1 MEVKR
6 MLWFKVT
13 AVFFAALMVI
23 QTLPLTVFAKDTVQK
38 QAIESTET
46 PIDSDNS
53 DIVIDAEIE
62 SMRTENS
69 KTFLT
74 ADNGYYQITSALPLH
89 NNIDGEW
96 IDKAGEN
103 DIEINTVSD
112 IEEYVDEQIE
122 ASLSS
127 EDESTEPTKTITS
140 NGDTYVDN
148 CQTQIG
154 TYSSTG
160 STDLSVIYA
169 RTGKNKTIR
178 SEIYVMP
185 YFPTDHAIFVTS
197 ATIKGDVSIQNI
209 DGYNIIEEKGIYENW
224 SGYSQPQR
232 LNQETST
239 SYDIVEVYREDDDS
253 VSKTYKFD
261 ITNYSRI
268 GLINNYGV
276 ALTAGNEN
284 TNVKFEN
291 LTVEMYY
298 HEIEDVDDNFEYEQI
313 DLGRAGKLYIN
324 DYTCSPV
331 IVRDELGLNG
341 EIAPV
346 SIQTIINPMDSISDI
361 GFGKHTRINYYST
374 LVYDANSHIYLWKT
388 CEGENLYL
396 NYTTSNFA
404 DYKFS
409 GNLSTDSTGNYIYDN
424 ITITNNSNHKKYK
437 FTTYNGIGYLTEITD
452 GSENDNSIFIEYS
465 NIGDLH
471 IITKIT
477 DGYGRQYI
485 LTYLNNHLS
494 KISVKNSD
502 DEPIYM
508 NSEDTEHPL
517 EITYSY
523 NNNLLSSVTYA
534 DNKVINYVYGS
545 DEKFTEIQNID
556 NSKITFAYES
566 LFDGESYK
574 LGNYKTFSSTG
585 NINSNITITSIS
597 DSIYCRKFT
606 KSDNSTKELTF
617 DHNFNMIRLK
627 NYNNMEYFLN
637 YSNNELQYIL
647 TSDTVAENLVKNGTF
662 HEVSNGQPTQWSYD
676 VTDNSEIGQNIIPL
690 NDDNSNRTLHM
701 DNYMDTC
708 RAYQIVEKSGY
719 TFKNGKS
726 YVLSGFVYRN
736 DNPIAISDTRDLCI
750 YVYDTKI
757 ENGAVVPDNCLTKMD
772 FDDTLGEEWQQRK
785 TIFTAQKD
793 SSSLIV
799 YLSYNNMM
807 YTCDFDNIEI
817 YEATVKNAIDAKGI
831 IPSTDVEYD
840 YSENNSILE
849 EIKTTVDGDELGA
862 LYNYTDSENYI
873 SRITN
878 NGVPTYY
885 NYDND
890 NGLLLSKGNNNDT
903 SKNAQFSYSPVGL
916 LDSVKQAVTLIDT
929 TSTVNINTNYTYE
942 NDRIKTVEHNNC
954 IYEYEYDANGRVTG
968 INEYPMSTPSGNT
981 EPENGSEEPNNTSI
995 NKNNIVSYQYTNN
1008 EIGTISYG
1016 NGAKILY
1023 EYNQLG
1029 YITKITFVPAPK
1041 KSSDENGE
1049 QADTE
1054 ENTEQTVTPIVYEY
1068 TYDDYG
1074 NVTSYTDHSNDTVL
1088 TIENDVYTIKEAGEN
1103 GKILY
1108 QKGGNNRIV
1117 FGNKTTTVNPKLTTS
1132 SGKTTDS
1139 KVFNLYLPGKLL
1151 PANTVSASTVYDS
1164 VGRTFETIAT
1174 DKTAT
1179 VKNESTYITKG
1190 ITTSNLVH
1198 TYISSVTRLKDA
1210 TEPRIYRKLTYSYN
1224 DRGQIT
1230 DIYRAAVNII
1240 PENIENTSTS
1250 VNKLKNEILKHYEY
1264 DEAGQVIL
1272 DVNMDSFKA
1281 VKYKYNEGGNLVS
1294 KTIYQNEDAN
1304 DKSAFYYKKST
1315 GKYIFNDS
1323 KAITKS
1329 YEYASDWSD
1338 VLTKYNGNTIE
1349 YDKIGNP
1356 TQYVGEDVIGND
1368 VSGTMTWDGTRLT
1381 SFDDGNHKYIYK
1393 YSADGFRTQKT
1404 MYKSNSD
1411 TIVTQMD
1418 YVYENDNLAGIRTRT
1433 YDPKG
1438 PEDEVQPLT
1447 HEVVTNIISN
1457 STNEAVG
1464 LDIQITAFNQEV
1476 EKNGVITF
1484 EDVTQKAYFYILRDG
1499 QGNITDMYNSTED
1512 IVLHFSY
1519 DAYGNCD
1526 LTFSGNLL
1534 HDILTQLQGSS
1545 GWRKVFQAIVYTLV
1559 LGLVVGGTMGTT
1571 QQTYKG
1577 YVCDYE
1583 TGLYYSQNRFYSPS
1597 WGRFINADDP
1607 NMLAK
1612 NQGEVFGANLFN
1624 YCNND
1629 PVNSVDLSGYAPT
1642 SYDTSANILSA
1653 LNIDQLNTIQVGVVP
1668 SKLHGKVKNEMT
1680 IFGLSLATVKNE
1692 DDKKYWNRVFGTT
1705 ENIVQKTNGNNYMDT
1720 VLSKQSGAAT
1730 MYDLKP
1736 STSPYKIGE

>member
-1 MEVKR
+1 MSKK
-6 MLWFKVT
+6 FKSFIS
-13 AVFFAALMVI
+13 VFLALLMII
-23 QTLPLTVFAKDTVQK
+23 QIMPMSAFAKDVIQK

-53 DIVIDAEIE
+53 DIVIETEIE

-74 ADNGYYQITSALPLH
+74 DDNGYYQVTSALPLH
-89 NNIDGEW
+89 DNIDGEW
-96 IDKAGEN
+96 IDKADEN

-122 ASLSS
+122 ASLSLD
-127 EDESTEPTKTITS
+127 DESTELTKTITS

-160 STDLSVIYA
+160 STDLSVVYA
-169 RTGKNKTIR
+169 RVGKVTKR
-178 SEIYVMP
+178 SDIYIKP

-197 ATIKGDVSIQNI
+197 ANIKADVSVENIRGDYNLIAENALKQDWSGTVQSVRLNAEDSTNYDLVEMYVDENSSNAKTYNI
-209 DGYNIIEEKGIYENW
+209 DM
-224 SGYSQPQR
+224 
-232 LNQETST
+232 
-239 SYDIVEVYREDDDS
+239 
-253 VSKTYKFD
+253 
-261 ITNYSRI
+261 TNYCNYTRI
-268 GLINNYGV
+268 GLIPNYGV
-276 ALTAGNEN
+276 VLTAEEIG
-284 TNVKFEN
+284 TNVVFDN

-313 DLGRAGKLYIN
+313 DLGRAGKVYIN

-346 SIQTIINPMDSISDI
+346 SIQTIINPMDDLNDI

-409 GNLSTDSTGNYIYDN
+409 GNLSTDSTGNYTYDN
-424 ITITNNSNHKKYK
+424 ITITNNSNHKKYE

-452 GSENDNSIFIEYS
+452 GSENNNSIYIEYS

-471 IITKIT
+471 AITKIT

-502 DEPIYM
+502 NEPIYM
-508 NSEDTEHPL
+508 NSEDAEHPL
-517 EITYSY
+517 EITYLY

-545 DEKFTEIQNID
+545 DEKFTEIKNID
-556 NSKITFAYES
+556 NSKITFEYES

-574 LGNYKTFSSTG
+574 LSNYTMHSS
-585 NINSNITITSIS
+585 SNEISRVKISSIAG
-597 DSIYCRKFT
+597 SIYNRELT
-606 KSDNSTKELTF
+606 NPNNNTKELTF
-617 DHNFNMIRLK
+617 DRNFNMIRLK
-627 NYNNMEYFLN
+627 SYNNTEYFLN

-647 TSDTVAENLVKNGTF
+647 TSDTVAENLIKNGTF
-662 HEVSNGQPTQWSYD
+662 QEVANGQPTQWSYD
-676 VTDNSEIGQNIIPL
+676 VTDNSTISQNIIPL
-690 NDDNSNRTLHM
+690 NDDSSNRTLHM
-701 DNYMDTC
+701 DNFMDTC
-708 RAYQIVEKSGY
+708 RAYQIVEKTGY
-719 TFKNGKS
+719 TFKSGKS

-736 DNPIAISDTRDLCI
+736 ENPIAISDTRDLCI
-750 YVYDTKI
+750 YVYDTKTD
-757 ENGAVVPDNCLTKMD
+757 ENGAVVPDKCLTKMD
-772 FDDTLGEEWQQRK
+772 FDDTLGKEWQQRK

-793 SSSLIV
+793 TSSLII

-807 YTCDFDNIEI
+807 DTCDFDNIEI
-817 YEATVKNAIDAKGI
+817 YEATAKNAIEAESI
-831 IPSTDVEYD
+831 IPSNNIEYD

-849 EIKTTVDGDELGA
+849 EIKTAVDGDELGA
-862 LYNYTDSENYI
+862 FYNYTDNENYI
-873 SRITN
+873 SKITN

-890 NGLLLSKGNNNDT
+890 NGLLLSKGNNSDA
-903 SKNAQFSYSPVGL
+903 SKNAQYSYTAVGL
-916 LDSVKQAVTLIDT
+916 LENVKQAVTAIDN
-929 TSTVNINTNYTYE
+929 STVNINTNYTYE
-942 NDRIKTVEHNNC
+942 NDRIKTIAHNNC
-954 IYEYEYDANGRVTG
+954 VYEYEYDANGRVTG
-968 INEYPMSTPSGNT
+968 VSEYSSD
-981 EPENGSEEPNNTSI
+981 SS
-995 NKNNIVSYQYTNN
+995 NKNSIVSYEYTND
-1008 EIGTISYG
+1008 EIGSISYG
-1016 NGAKILY
+1016 NGSNIIY

-1029 YITKITFVPAPK
+1029 YVTKITYIPAPQ
-1041 KSSDENGE
+1041 SDEDNSDNIE
-1049 QADTE
+1049 TIS
-1054 ENTEQTVTPIVYEY
+1054 PIVYEY
-1068 TYDDYG
+1068 TYDDNG
-1074 NVTSYTDHSNDTVL
+1074 DVISYTDNSNNTVL
-1088 TIENDVYTIKEAGEN
+1088 TIENGIYTIKEAGEN
-1103 GKILY
+1103 GKIIY
-1108 QKGGNNRIV
+1108 QNNGTNRIL
-1117 FGNKTTTVNPKLTTS
+1117 FDTKINTINPKITSS

-1139 KVFNLYLPGKLL
+1139 RVFNIYTNGKLL
-1151 PANTVSASTVYDS
+1151 PANTVTASTIYDS
-1164 VGRTFETIAT
+1164 VGRTFETSTT
-1174 DKTAT
+1174 DKTAV
-1179 VKNESTYITKG
+1179 VKNECSYITKG
-1190 ITTSNLVH
+1190 ITTTNLVN

-1210 TEPRIYRKLTYSYN
+1210 TEPRVYRKLTYSYN

-1230 DIYRAAVNII
+1230 DVYRASVNNIA
-1240 PENIENTSTS
+1240 ENFEGTSTS
-1250 VNKLKNEILKHYEY
+1250 VNQMKNALLKHYEY

-1272 DVNMDSFKA
+1272 DVNFDSCIA
-1281 VKYKYNEGGNLVS
+1281 IKYKYNEGGNLVS
-1294 KTIYQNEDAN
+1294 KTTYENDNTE

-1315 GKYIFNDS
+1315 GKYIFNDE
-1323 KAITKS
+1323 KAVVTT
-1329 YEYASDWSD
+1329 YGYASEWSD
-1338 VLTKYNGNTIE
+1338 VLNSFNGEEIT
-1349 YDKIGNP
+1349 YDELGNP
-1356 TQYVGEDVIGND
+1356 TKYVGKNIFGTDTD
-1368 VSGTMTWDGTRLT
+1368 GTMTWDGTRLS
-1381 SFDDGNHKYIYK
+1381 SFDNGDYKYIYK
-1393 YSADGFRTQKT
+1393 YSADGYRTQKIS
-1404 MYKSNSD
+1404 YNSRKPDELISIVDYIYEDDILVGHKSTFYNSLQGEETEQ
-1411 TIVTQMD
+1411 TIKLEIVS
-1418 YVYENDNLAGIRTRT
+1418 NLI
-1433 YDPKG
+1433 Y
-1438 PEDEVQPLT
+1438 
-1447 HEVVTNIISN
+1447 N
-1457 STNEAVG
+1457 STGESVG
-1464 LDIQITAFNQEV
+1464 IDAQTTLYDYTVNDEGTTEV
-1476 EKNGVITF
+1476 TKNTVDT
-1484 EDVTQKAYFYILRDG
+1484 YFYILRDG
-1499 QGNITDMYNSTED
+1499 QGNITDMYNADESLTM
-1512 IVLHFSY
+1512 HFSY
-1519 DAYGNCD
+1519 DAYGNCTMSFAGNSIHD
-1526 LTFSGNLL
+1526 MKQQLEGTSSIWVKVLLALLYALAFAAVLSG
-1534 HDILTQLQGSS
+1534 Q
-1545 GWRKVFQAIVYTLV
+1545 IVA
-1559 LGLVVGGTMGTT
+1559 T

-1612 NQGEVFGANLFN
+1612 SQGEVFGANLFN

-1629 PVNSVDLSGYAPT
+1629 PVNNVDLSGYAPT

-1680 IFGLSLATVKNE
+1680 IFGLSLATVKDE

-1705 ENIVQKTNGNNYMDT
+1705 ENIVQKNNGNNYMDT
-1720 VLSKQSGAAT
+1720 VVSKQSGAAT

>member
-1 MEVKR
+1 MSKK
-6 MLWFKVT
+6 FKSFIS
-13 AVFFAALMVI
+13 VFLALLMII
-23 QTLPLTVFAKDTVQK
+23 QIMPMSAFAKDVIQK

-53 DIVIDAEIE
+53 DIVIETEIE

-74 ADNGYYQITSALPLH
+74 DDNGYYQVTSALPLH
-89 NNIDGEW
+89 DNIDGEW
-96 IDKAGEN
+96 IDKADEN

-122 ASLSS
+122 ASLSLD
-127 EDESTEPTKTITS
+127 DESTELTKTITS

-160 STDLSVIYA
+160 STDLSVVYA
-169 RTGKNKTIR
+169 RVGKVTKR
-178 SEIYVMP
+178 SDIYIKP

-197 ATIKGDVSIQNI
+197 ANIKADVSVENIRGDYNLIAENALKQDWSGTVQSVRLNAEDSTNYDLVEMYVDENSSNAKTYNI
-209 DGYNIIEEKGIYENW
+209 DM
-224 SGYSQPQR
+224 
-232 LNQETST
+232 
-239 SYDIVEVYREDDDS
+239 
-253 VSKTYKFD
+253 
-261 ITNYSRI
+261 TNYCNYTRI
-268 GLINNYGV
+268 GLIPNYGV
-276 ALTAGNEN
+276 VLTAEEIG
-284 TNVKFEN
+284 TNVVFDN

-313 DLGRAGKLYIN
+313 DLGRAGKVYIN

-346 SIQTIINPMDSISDI
+346 SIQTIINPMDDLNDI

-409 GNLSTDSTGNYIYDN
+409 GNLSTDSTGNYTYDN
-424 ITITNNSNHKKYK
+424 ITITNNSNHKKYE

-452 GSENDNSIFIEYS
+452 GSENNNSIYIEYS

-471 IITKIT
+471 AITKIT

-502 DEPIYM
+502 NEPIYM
-508 NSEDTEHPL
+508 NSEDAEHPL
-517 EITYSY
+517 EITYLY

-545 DEKFTEIQNID
+545 DEKFTEIKNID
-556 NSKITFAYES
+556 NSKITFEYES

-574 LGNYKTFSSTG
+574 LSNYTMHSS
-585 NINSNITITSIS
+585 SNEISRVKISSIAG
-597 DSIYCRKFT
+597 SIYNRELT
-606 KSDNSTKELTF
+606 NPNNNTKELTF
-617 DHNFNMIRLK
+617 DRNFNMIRLK
-627 NYNNMEYFLN
+627 NYNNTEYFLN

-647 TSDTVAENLVKNGTF
+647 TSDTVAENLIKNGTF
-662 HEVSNGQPTQWSYD
+662 QEVANGQPTQWSYD
-676 VTDNSEIGQNIIPL
+676 VTDNSTISQNIIPL
-690 NDDNSNRTLHM
+690 NDDSSNRTLHM
-701 DNYMDTC
+701 DNFMDTC
-708 RAYQIVEKSGY
+708 RAYQIVEKTGY
-719 TFKNGKS
+719 TFKSGKS

-736 DNPIAISDTRDLCI
+736 ENPIAISDTRDLCI
-750 YVYDTKI
+750 YVYDTKTD
-757 ENGAVVPDNCLTKMD
+757 ENGAVVPDKCLTKMD
-772 FDDTLGEEWQQRK
+772 FDDTLGKEWQQRK

-793 SSSLIV
+793 TSSLII

-807 YTCDFDNIEI
+807 DTCDFDNIEI
-817 YEATVKNAIDAKGI
+817 YEATAKNAIEAESI
-831 IPSTDVEYD
+831 IPSNNIEYD

-849 EIKTTVDGDELGA
+849 EIKTAVDGDELGA
-862 LYNYTDSENYI
+862 FYNYTDNENYI
-873 SRITN
+873 SKITN

-890 NGLLLSKGNNNDT
+890 NGLLLSKGNNSDA
-903 SKNAQFSYSPVGL
+903 SKNAQYSYTAVGL
-916 LDSVKQAVTLIDT
+916 LENVKQAVTAIDN
-929 TSTVNINTNYTYE
+929 STVNINTNYTYE
-942 NDRIKTVEHNNC
+942 NDRIKTIAHNNC
-954 IYEYEYDANGRVTG
+954 VYEYEYDANGRVTG
-968 INEYPMSTPSGNT
+968 VSEYSSD
-981 EPENGSEEPNNTSI
+981 SS
-995 NKNNIVSYQYTNN
+995 NKNSIVSYEYTND
-1008 EIGTISYG
+1008 EIGSISYG
-1016 NGAKILY
+1016 NGSNIIY

-1029 YITKITFVPAPK
+1029 YVTKITYIPAPQ
-1041 KSSDENGE
+1041 SDEDNSDNIE
-1049 QADTE
+1049 TIS
-1054 ENTEQTVTPIVYEY
+1054 PIVYEY
-1068 TYDDYG
+1068 TYDDNG
-1074 NVTSYTDHSNDTVL
+1074 DVISYTDNSNNTVL
-1088 TIENDVYTIKEAGEN
+1088 TIENGIYTIKEAGEN
-1103 GKILY
+1103 GKIIY
-1108 QKGGNNRIV
+1108 QNNGTNRIL
-1117 FGNKTTTVNPKLTTS
+1117 FDTKINTINPKITSS

-1139 KVFNLYLPGKLL
+1139 RVFNIYTNGKLL
-1151 PANTVSASTVYDS
+1151 PANTVTASTIYDS
-1164 VGRTFETIAT
+1164 VGRTFETSTT
-1174 DKTAT
+1174 DKTAV
-1179 VKNESTYITKG
+1179 VKNECSYITKG
-1190 ITTSNLVH
+1190 ITTTNLVN

-1210 TEPRIYRKLTYSYN
+1210 TEPRVYRKLTYSYN

-1230 DIYRAAVNII
+1230 DVYRASVNNIA
-1240 PENIENTSTS
+1240 ENFEGTSTS
-1250 VNKLKNEILKHYEY
+1250 VNQMKNALLKHYEY

-1272 DVNMDSFKA
+1272 DVNFDSCIA
-1281 VKYKYNEGGNLVS
+1281 IKYKYNEGGNLVS
-1294 KTIYQNEDAN
+1294 KTTYENDNTE

-1315 GKYIFNDS
+1315 GKYIFNDE
-1323 KAITKS
+1323 KAVVTT
-1329 YEYASDWSD
+1329 YGYASEWSD
-1338 VLTKYNGNTIE
+1338 VLNSFNGEEIT
-1349 YDKIGNP
+1349 YDELGNP
-1356 TQYVGEDVIGND
+1356 TKYVGKNIFGTDTD
-1368 VSGTMTWDGTRLT
+1368 GTMTWDGTRLS
-1381 SFDDGNHKYIYK
+1381 SFDNGDYKYIYK
-1393 YSADGFRTQKT
+1393 YSADGYRTQKIS
-1404 MYKSNSD
+1404 YNSRKPDELISIVDYIYEDDILVGHKSTFYNSLQGEETEQ
-1411 TIVTQMD
+1411 TIKLEIVS
-1418 YVYENDNLAGIRTRT
+1418 NLI
-1433 YDPKG
+1433 Y
-1438 PEDEVQPLT
+1438 
-1447 HEVVTNIISN
+1447 N
-1457 STNEAVG
+1457 STGESVG
-1464 LDIQITAFNQEV
+1464 IDAQTTLYDYTVNDEGTTEV
-1476 EKNGVITF
+1476 TKNTVDT
-1484 EDVTQKAYFYILRDG
+1484 YFYILRDG
-1499 QGNITDMYNSTED
+1499 QGNITDMYNADESLTM
-1512 IVLHFSY
+1512 HFSY
-1519 DAYGNCD
+1519 DAYGNCTMSFAGNSIHD
-1526 LTFSGNLL
+1526 MKQQLEGTSSIWVKVLLALLYALAFAAVLSG
-1534 HDILTQLQGSS
+1534 Q
-1545 GWRKVFQAIVYTLV
+1545 IVA
-1559 LGLVVGGTMGTT
+1559 T

-1612 NQGEVFGANLFN
+1612 SQGEVFGANLFN

-1629 PVNSVDLSGYAPT
+1629 PVNNVDLSGYAPT

-1680 IFGLSLATVKNE
+1680 IFGLSLATVKDE

-1705 ENIVQKTNGNNYMDT
+1705 ENIVQKNNGNNYMDT
-1720 VLSKQSGAAT
+1720 VVSKQSGAAT

>member
-1 MEVKR
+1 MSKK
-6 MLWFKVT
+6 FKSFIS
-13 AVFFAALMVI
+13 VFLALLMII
-23 QTLPLTVFAKDTVQK
+23 QIMPMSAFAKDVIQK

-53 DIVIDAEIE
+53 DIVIETEIE

-74 ADNGYYQITSALPLH
+74 DDNGYYQVTSALPLH
-89 NNIDGEW
+89 DNIDGEW
-96 IDKAGEN
+96 IDKADEN

-122 ASLSS
+122 ASLSLD
-127 EDESTEPTKTITS
+127 DESTELTKTITS

-160 STDLSVIYA
+160 STDLGVVYA
-169 RTGKNKTIR
+169 RVGKVTKR
-178 SEIYVMP
+178 SDIYIKP

-197 ATIKGDVSIQNI
+197 ANIKADVSVENIRGDYNLIAENALKQDWSGTVQSVRLNAEDSTNYDLVEMYVDENSSNAKTYNI
-209 DGYNIIEEKGIYENW
+209 DM
-224 SGYSQPQR
+224 
-232 LNQETST
+232 
-239 SYDIVEVYREDDDS
+239 
-253 VSKTYKFD
+253 
-261 ITNYSRI
+261 TNYCNYTRI
-268 GLINNYGV
+268 GLIPNYGV
-276 ALTAGNEN
+276 VLTAEEIG
-284 TNVKFEN
+284 TNVVFDN

-313 DLGRAGKLYIN
+313 DLGRAGKVYIN

-346 SIQTIINPMDSISDI
+346 SIQTIINPMDDLNDI

-409 GNLSTDSTGNYIYDN
+409 GNLSTDSTGNYTYDN
-424 ITITNNSNHKKYK
+424 ITITNNSNHKKYE

-452 GSENDNSIFIEYS
+452 GSENNNSIYIEYS

-471 IITKIT
+471 AITKIT

-502 DEPIYM
+502 NEPIYM
-508 NSEDTEHPL
+508 NSEDAEHPL
-517 EITYSY
+517 EITYLY

-545 DEKFTEIQNID
+545 DEKFTEIKNID
-556 NSKITFAYES
+556 NSKITFEYES

-574 LGNYKTFSSTG
+574 LSNYTMHSS
-585 NINSNITITSIS
+585 SNEISRVKISSIAG
-597 DSIYCRKFT
+597 SIYNRELT
-606 KSDNSTKELTF
+606 NPNNNTKELTF
-617 DHNFNMIRLK
+617 DRNFNMIRLK
-627 NYNNMEYFLN
+627 NYNNTEYFLN

-647 TSDTVAENLVKNGTF
+647 TSDTVAENLIKNGTF
-662 HEVSNGQPTQWSYD
+662 QEVANGQPTQWSYD
-676 VTDNSEIGQNIIPL
+676 VTDNSTISQNIIPL
-690 NDDNSNRTLHM
+690 NDDSSNRTLHM
-701 DNYMDTC
+701 DNFMDTC
-708 RAYQIVEKSGY
+708 RAYQIVEKTGY
-719 TFKNGKS
+719 TFKSGKS

-736 DNPIAISDTRDLCI
+736 ENPIAISDTRDLCI
-750 YVYDTKI
+750 YVYDTKTD
-757 ENGAVVPDNCLTKMD
+757 ENGAVVPDKCLTKMD
-772 FDDTLGEEWQQRK
+772 FDDTLGKEWQQRK

-793 SSSLIV
+793 TSSLII

-807 YTCDFDNIEI
+807 DTCDFDNIEI
-817 YEATVKNAIDAKGI
+817 YEATAKNAIEAESI
-831 IPSTDVEYD
+831 IPSNNIEYD

-849 EIKTTVDGDELGA
+849 EIKTAVDGDELGA
-862 LYNYTDSENYI
+862 FYNYTDNENYI
-873 SRITN
+873 SKITN

-890 NGLLLSKGNNNDT
+890 NGLLLSKGNNSDT
-903 SKNAQFSYSPVGL
+903 SKNAQYSYTAVGL
-916 LDSVKQAVTLIDT
+916 LENVKQAVTAIDN
-929 TSTVNINTNYTYE
+929 STVNINTNYTYE
-942 NDRIKTVEHNNC
+942 NDRIKTIAHNNC
-954 IYEYEYDANGRVTG
+954 VYEYEYDANGRVTG
-968 INEYPMSTPSGNT
+968 VSEYSSD
-981 EPENGSEEPNNTSI
+981 SS
-995 NKNNIVSYQYTNN
+995 NKNSIVSYEYTND
-1008 EIGTISYG
+1008 EIGSISYG
-1016 NGAKILY
+1016 NGSNIIY

-1029 YITKITFVPAPK
+1029 YVTKITYIPAPQ
-1041 KSSDENGE
+1041 SDEDNSDNIE
-1049 QADTE
+1049 TIS
-1054 ENTEQTVTPIVYEY
+1054 PIVYEY
-1068 TYDDYG
+1068 TYDDNG
-1074 NVTSYTDHSNDTVL
+1074 DVISYTDNSNNTVL
-1088 TIENDVYTIKEAGEN
+1088 TIENGIYTIKEAGEN
-1103 GKILY
+1103 GKIIY
-1108 QKGGNNRIV
+1108 QNNGTNRIL
-1117 FGNKTTTVNPKLTTS
+1117 FDTKINTINPKITSS

-1139 KVFNLYLPGKLL
+1139 RVFNIYTNGKLL
-1151 PANTVSASTVYDS
+1151 PANTVTASTIYDS
-1164 VGRTFETIAT
+1164 VGRTFETSTT
-1174 DKTAT
+1174 DKTAV
-1179 VKNESTYITKG
+1179 VKNECSYITKG
-1190 ITTSNLVH
+1190 ITTTNLVN

-1210 TEPRIYRKLTYSYN
+1210 TEPRVYRKLTYSYN

-1230 DIYRAAVNII
+1230 DVYRASVNNIA
-1240 PENIENTSTS
+1240 ENFEGTSTS
-1250 VNKLKNEILKHYEY
+1250 VNQMKNALLKHYEY

-1272 DVNMDSFKA
+1272 DVNFDSCIA
-1281 VKYKYNEGGNLVS
+1281 IKYKYNEGGNLVS
-1294 KTIYQNEDAN
+1294 KTTYENDNTE

-1315 GKYIFNDS
+1315 GKYIFNDE
-1323 KAITKS
+1323 KAVVTT
-1329 YEYASDWSD
+1329 YGYASEWSD
-1338 VLTKYNGNTIE
+1338 VLNSFNGEEIT
-1349 YDKIGNP
+1349 YDELGNP
-1356 TQYVGEDVIGND
+1356 TKYVGKNIFGTDTD
-1368 VSGTMTWDGTRLT
+1368 GTMTWDGTRLS
-1381 SFDDGNHKYIYK
+1381 SFDNGDYKYIYK
-1393 YSADGFRTQKT
+1393 YSADGYRTQKIS
-1404 MYKSNSD
+1404 YNSRKPDELISIVDYIYEDDILVGHKSTFYNSLQGEETEQ
-1411 TIVTQMD
+1411 TIKLEIVS
-1418 YVYENDNLAGIRTRT
+1418 NLI
-1433 YDPKG
+1433 Y
-1438 PEDEVQPLT
+1438 
-1447 HEVVTNIISN
+1447 N
-1457 STNEAVG
+1457 STGESVG
-1464 LDIQITAFNQEV
+1464 IDAQTTLYDYTVNDEGTTEV
-1476 EKNGVITF
+1476 TKNTVDT
-1484 EDVTQKAYFYILRDG
+1484 YFYILRDG
-1499 QGNITDMYNSTED
+1499 QGNITDMYNADESLTM
-1512 IVLHFSY
+1512 HFSY
-1519 DAYGNCD
+1519 DAYGNCTMSFAGNSIHD
-1526 LTFSGNLL
+1526 MKQQLEGTSSIWVKVLLALLYALAFAAVLSG
-1534 HDILTQLQGSS
+1534 Q
-1545 GWRKVFQAIVYTLV
+1545 IVA
-1559 LGLVVGGTMGTT
+1559 T

-1612 NQGEVFGANLFN
+1612 SQGEVFGANLFN

-1629 PVNSVDLSGYAPT
+1629 PVNNVDLSGYAPT

-1680 IFGLSLATVKNE
+1680 IFGLSLATVKDE

-1705 ENIVQKTNGNNYMDT
+1705 ENIVQKNNGNNYMDT
-1720 VLSKQSGAAT
+1720 VVSKQSGAAT

>member
-1 MEVKR
+1 MSKK
-6 MLWFKVT
+6 FKSFIS
-13 AVFFAALMVI
+13 VFLALLMII
-23 QTLPLTVFAKDTVQK
+23 QIMPMSAFAKDVIQK

-53 DIVIDAEIE
+53 DIVIETEIE

-74 ADNGYYQITSALPLH
+74 DDNGYYQVTSALPLH
-89 NNIDGEW
+89 DNIDGEW
-96 IDKAGEN
+96 IDKADEN

-122 ASLSS
+122 ASLSLD
-127 EDESTEPTKTITS
+127 DESTELTKTITS

-160 STDLSVIYA
+160 STDLSVVYA
-169 RTGKNKTIR
+169 RVGKVTKR
-178 SEIYVMP
+178 SDIYIKP

-197 ATIKGDVSIQNI
+197 ANIKADVSVENIRGDYNLIAENALKQDWSGTVQSVRLNAEDSTNYDLVEMYVDENSSNAKTYNI
-209 DGYNIIEEKGIYENW
+209 DM
-224 SGYSQPQR
+224 
-232 LNQETST
+232 
-239 SYDIVEVYREDDDS
+239 
-253 VSKTYKFD
+253 
-261 ITNYSRI
+261 TNYCNYTRI
-268 GLINNYGV
+268 GLIPNYGV
-276 ALTAGNEN
+276 VLTAEEIG
-284 TNVKFEN
+284 TNVVFDN

-313 DLGRAGKLYIN
+313 DLGRAGKVYIN

-346 SIQTIINPMDSISDI
+346 SIQTIINPMDDLNDI

-409 GNLSTDSTGNYIYDN
+409 GNLSTDSTGNYTYDN
-424 ITITNNSNHKKYK
+424 ITITNNSNHKKYE

-452 GSENDNSIFIEYS
+452 GSENNNSIYIEYS

-471 IITKIT
+471 AITKIT

-502 DEPIYM
+502 NEPIYM
-508 NSEDTEHPL
+508 NSEDAEHPL
-517 EITYSY
+517 EITYLY

-545 DEKFTEIQNID
+545 DEKFTEIKNID
-556 NSKITFAYES
+556 NSKITFEYES

-574 LGNYKTFSSTG
+574 LSNYTMHSS
-585 NINSNITITSIS
+585 SNEISRVKISSIAG
-597 DSIYCRKFT
+597 SIYNRELT
-606 KSDNSTKELTF
+606 NPNNNTKELTF
-617 DHNFNMIRLK
+617 DRNFNMIRLK
-627 NYNNMEYFLN
+627 NYNNTEYFLN

-647 TSDTVAENLVKNGTF
+647 TSDTVAENLIKNGTF
-662 HEVSNGQPTQWSYD
+662 QEVANGQPTQWSYD
-676 VTDNSEIGQNIIPL
+676 VTDNSTISQNIIPL
-690 NDDNSNRTLHM
+690 NDDSSNRTLHM
-701 DNYMDTC
+701 DNFMDTC
-708 RAYQIVEKSGY
+708 RAYQIVEKTGY
-719 TFKNGKS
+719 TFKSGKS

-736 DNPIAISDTRDLCI
+736 ENPIAISDTRDLCI
-750 YVYDTKI
+750 YVYDTKTD
-757 ENGAVVPDNCLTKMD
+757 ENGAVVPDKCLTKMD
-772 FDDTLGEEWQQRK
+772 FDDTLGKEWQQRK

-793 SSSLIV
+793 TSSLII

-807 YTCDFDNIEI
+807 DTCDFDNIEI
-817 YEATVKNAIDAKGI
+817 YEATAKNAIEAESI
-831 IPSTDVEYD
+831 IPSNNIEYD

-849 EIKTTVDGDELGA
+849 EIKTAVDGDELGA
-862 LYNYTDSENYI
+862 FYNYTDNENYI
-873 SRITN
+873 SKITN

-890 NGLLLSKGNNNDT
+890 NGLLLSKGNNSDA
-903 SKNAQFSYSPVGL
+903 SKNAQYSYTAVGL
-916 LDSVKQAVTLIDT
+916 LENVKQAVTAIDN
-929 TSTVNINTNYTYE
+929 STVNINTNYTYE
-942 NDRIKTVEHNNC
+942 NDRIKTIAHNNC
-954 IYEYEYDANGRVTG
+954 VYEYEYDANGRVTG
-968 INEYPMSTPSGNT
+968 VSEYSSD
-981 EPENGSEEPNNTSI
+981 SS
-995 NKNNIVSYQYTNN
+995 NKNSIVSYEYTND
-1008 EIGTISYG
+1008 EIGSISYG
-1016 NGAKILY
+1016 NGSNIIY

-1029 YITKITFVPAPK
+1029 YVTKITYIPAPQ
-1041 KSSDENGE
+1041 SDEDNSDNIE
-1049 QADTE
+1049 TIS
-1054 ENTEQTVTPIVYEY
+1054 PIVYEY
-1068 TYDDYG
+1068 TYDDNG
-1074 NVTSYTDHSNDTVL
+1074 DVISYTDNSNNTVL
-1088 TIENDVYTIKEAGEN
+1088 TIENGIYTIKEAGEN
-1103 GKILY
+1103 GKIIY
-1108 QKGGNNRIV
+1108 QNNGTNRIL
-1117 FGNKTTTVNPKLTTS
+1117 FDTKINTINPKITSS

-1139 KVFNLYLPGKLL
+1139 RVFNIYINGKLL
-1151 PANTVSASTVYDS
+1151 PANTVTASTIYDS
-1164 VGRTFETIAT
+1164 VGRTFETSTT
-1174 DKTAT
+1174 DKTAV
-1179 VKNESTYITKG
+1179 VKNECSYITKG
-1190 ITTSNLVH
+1190 ITTTNLVN

-1210 TEPRIYRKLTYSYN
+1210 TEPRVYRKLTYSYN

-1230 DIYRAAVNII
+1230 DVYRASVNNIA
-1240 PENIENTSTS
+1240 ENFEGTSTS
-1250 VNKLKNEILKHYEY
+1250 VNQMKNALLKHYEY

-1272 DVNMDSFKA
+1272 DVNFDSCIA
-1281 VKYKYNEGGNLVS
+1281 IKYKYNEGGNLVS
-1294 KTIYQNEDAN
+1294 KTTYENDNTE

-1315 GKYIFNDS
+1315 GKYIFNDE
-1323 KAITKS
+1323 KAVVTT
-1329 YEYASDWSD
+1329 YGYASEWSD
-1338 VLTKYNGNTIE
+1338 VLNSFNGEEIT
-1349 YDKIGNP
+1349 YDELGNP
-1356 TQYVGEDVIGND
+1356 TKYVGKNIFGTDTD
-1368 VSGTMTWDGTRLT
+1368 GTMTWDGTRLS
-1381 SFDDGNHKYIYK
+1381 SFDNGDYKYIYK
-1393 YSADGFRTQKT
+1393 YSADGYRTQKIS
-1404 MYKSNSD
+1404 YNSRKPDELISIVDYIYEDDILVGHKSTFYNSLQGEETEQ
-1411 TIVTQMD
+1411 TIKLEIVS
-1418 YVYENDNLAGIRTRT
+1418 NLI
-1433 YDPKG
+1433 Y
-1438 PEDEVQPLT
+1438 
-1447 HEVVTNIISN
+1447 N
-1457 STNEAVG
+1457 STGESVG
-1464 LDIQITAFNQEV
+1464 IDAQTTLYDYTVNDEGTTEV
-1476 EKNGVITF
+1476 TKNTVDT
-1484 EDVTQKAYFYILRDG
+1484 YFYILRDG
-1499 QGNITDMYNSTED
+1499 QGNITDMYNADESLTM
-1512 IVLHFSY
+1512 HFSY
-1519 DAYGNCD
+1519 DAYGNCTMSFAGNSIHD
-1526 LTFSGNLL
+1526 MKQQLEGTSSIWVKVLLALLYALAFAAVLSG
-1534 HDILTQLQGSS
+1534 Q
-1545 GWRKVFQAIVYTLV
+1545 IVA
-1559 LGLVVGGTMGTT
+1559 T

-1612 NQGEVFGANLFN
+1612 SQGEVFGANLFN

-1629 PVNSVDLSGYAPT
+1629 PVNNVDLSGYAPT

-1680 IFGLSLATVKNE
+1680 IFGLSLATVKDE

-1705 ENIVQKTNGNNYMDT
+1705 ENIVQKNNGNNYMDT
-1720 VLSKQSGAAT
+1720 VVSKQSGAAT